1 MADTLRAPEIGKPLA
16 SESENRYDVG
26 MDWEQLIA
34 ELVARPMSQAQIAAA
49 CGCGQATIADLAN
62 GKTKEPRHSLG
73 EALRALHAS
82 TSAKS
87 NKEAA

>member
-1 MADTLRAPEIGKPLA
+1 
-16 SESENRYDVG
+16 

-34 ELVARPMSQAQIAAA
+34 ELVARRMSQTQIAAA

-73 EALRALHAS
+73 ETLRALHAS
-82 TSAKS
+82 TTAAPD
-87 NKEAA
+87 KESV